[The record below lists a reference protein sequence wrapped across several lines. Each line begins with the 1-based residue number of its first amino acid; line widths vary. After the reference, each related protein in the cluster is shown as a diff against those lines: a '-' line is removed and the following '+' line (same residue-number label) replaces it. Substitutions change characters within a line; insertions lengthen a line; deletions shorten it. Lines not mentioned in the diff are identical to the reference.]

1 MTLAFAPTVEDL
13 TALYFEVP
21 ANMSMAG
28 LGNHAFL
35 AEDDEDDESF
45 ETDEDTDAESEDG
58 DDEDDEED
66 GDEEDE
72 DEDED
77 EEDDDA
83 DEDDAG
89 EGDA

>member
-45 ETDEDTDAESEDG
+45 GTDEDADEDSEDG

-66 GDEEDE
+66 GDEEDG
-72 DEDED
+72 D

-89 EGDA
+89 EGEA